1 MDDGT
6 DEIAGARRSFRIP
19 VGHPSYTEGQGGV
32 RMEQGMEMLFALFG
46 GLAMFLY
53 GMDRMSRAL
62 QRAAGDAMKRL
73 LARLTATPL

>member
-1 MDDGT
+1 MVQGT
-6 DEIAGARRSFRIP
+6 
-19 VGHPSYTEGQGGV
+19 
-32 RMEQGMEMLFALFG
+32 EMLFALFG

-73 LARLTATPL
+73 LARLTATPLLGGLTGLAVTAVLQSKIGRASCRERV

>member
-1 MDDGT
+1 MSSFCISGT
-6 DEIAGARRSFRIP
+6 A
-19 VGHPSYTEGQGGV
+19 PSYTDGQGGV

-62 QRAAGDAMKRL
+62 QRAAGDA
-73 LARLTATPL
+73 